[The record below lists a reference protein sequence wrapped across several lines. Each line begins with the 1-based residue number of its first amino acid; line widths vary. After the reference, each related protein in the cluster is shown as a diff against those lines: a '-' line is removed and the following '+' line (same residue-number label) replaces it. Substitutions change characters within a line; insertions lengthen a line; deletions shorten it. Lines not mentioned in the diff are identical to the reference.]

1 MTSISQNVNVDELN
15 DIVSEYN
22 NTYYKTIQMKPI
34 DFQNSTYF
42 DPIKVANDKEY

>member
-15 DIVSEYN
+15 DIVNEYN

-34 DFQNSTYF
+34 DSQNSTYF
-42 DPIKVANDKEY
+42 DPIKAANDKEY